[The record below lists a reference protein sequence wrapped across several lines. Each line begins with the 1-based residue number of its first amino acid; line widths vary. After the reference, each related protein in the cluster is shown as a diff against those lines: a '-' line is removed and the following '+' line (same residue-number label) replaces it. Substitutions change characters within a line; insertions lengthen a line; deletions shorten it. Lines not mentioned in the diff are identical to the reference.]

1 MHIRNPIEWVLGQ
14 WDATDT
20 IGSARPEEYWPVTQP
35 DMAPVVQRITVADLR
50 EAVRRGLHDFAAAR
64 TDVMFVCIIY
74 PIIGLF
80 IAVAEARG
88 QFLPLLFPTA
98 AGFALVGPFFAV
110 GLYEMSRNRE
120 QTGKATWLDVFKVMR
135 SPSIGAITGLG
146 GLLIALFLAWL
157 AVAEVIY
164 DFTMGPRLPV
174 STLGFIDGVFTTGAG
189 WAMIGLGL
197 VAGVV
202 FAVGALAI
210 SVVSFPLLLDRP
222 VGIGT
227 AIETSVMAVRHN
239 PVPLGIWGLFVAVCL
254 FVGAL
259 PCFIGLIVVLPVLGH
274 STWHLYRRV
283 VRPPAARLI
292 SEASDQGGLPLL

>member
-1 MHIRNPIEWVLGQ
+1 MHLRNPIEWVFGQ
-14 WDATDT
+14 WDAADT

-35 DMAPVVQRITVADLR
+35 DLTLVVQKITVADLR
-50 EAVRRGLHDFAAAR
+50 DAVRRGLHDFAAAR
-64 TDVMFVCIIY
+64 TDVMFVSVIY

-110 GLYEMSRNRE
+110 GMYEMSRHRE
-120 QTGKATWLDVFKVMR
+120 QTGKATWLDMFKVMR
-135 SPSIGAITGLG
+135 SPSIGAIAGLG
-146 GLLIALFLAWL
+146 GLLIVLFLAWL

-164 DFTMGPRLPV
+164 DVTMGPRPPA
-174 STLGFIDGVFTTGAG
+174 STLDFINGVFTTGAG

-197 VAGVV
+197 VAGLIFSV
-202 FAVGALAI
+202 AVLAI

-227 AIETSVMAVRHN
+227 AIRTSLMAVRRN
-239 PVPLGIWGLFVAVCL
+239 PVTLGLWGLFVAVSL
-254 FVGAL
+254 SIGAV
-259 PCFIGLIVVLPVLGH
+259 PCFVGLIVVLPVLGH

-283 VRPPAARLI
+283 VRPPAVKMV
-292 SEASDQGGLPLL
+292 SEVSDQGVLPLL